1 MTMRRLLLTLLLAS
15 GLLTGPAYAATGATL
30 TVSPDPVV
38 FTDSNAAETFTG
50 CGYIPSTGVEIV
62 VTTPSA
68 VSFFGGPA
76 DASGCI
82 DISWNGF
89 ITTPGTYYASA
100 YQYVHNDRHATLMAS
115 TSFDVIPAG

>member
-1 MTMRRLLLTLLLAS
+1 MRRILLVLAAVAT
-15 GLLTGPAYAATGATL
+15 LLTGHASATSAATL
-30 TVSPDPVV
+30 TASPDPVV
-38 FTDSNAAETFTG
+38 FTDSNAYETFTG
-50 CGYIPSTGVEIV
+50 CGYAPSTGVEIV

-89 ITTPGTYYASA
+89 ITTPGTYYASV
-100 YQYVHNDRHATLMAS
+100 YQYVHNDRHADLMAS

>member
-1 MTMRRLLLTLLLAS
+1 MRRILLVPLVVIAALFVSPAS
-15 GLLTGPAYAATGATL
+15 AIATATL

-38 FTDSNAAETFTG
+38 FTDSNAYETFTG

-76 DASGCI
+76 DAAGCI

-89 ITTPGTYYASA
+89 ISGPGIYYASA
-100 YQYVHNDRHATLMAS
+100 YQYVYNDQHAILMAS
-115 TSFDVIPAG
+115 TSFEVT

>member
-30 TVSPDPVV
+30 TASPDPVV
-38 FTDSNAAETFTG
+38 FTDSNAAEEFTG
-50 CGYIPSTGVEIV
+50 CGYLPSTGVEIV
-62 VTTPSA
+62 VTTPEA

-76 DASGCI
+76 DAAGCI

-89 ITTPGTYYASA
+89 ITTTGTYYVSS
-100 YQYVHNDRHATLMAS
+100 YQYVHNDRRASLMAS
-115 TSFDVIPAG
+115 TSFDVIGG

>member
-1 MTMRRLLLTLLLAS
+1 MPSEQLIRRRASLRLLKAR
-15 GLLTGPAYAATGATL
+15 
-30 TVSPDPVV
+30 VRR
-38 FTDSNAAETFTG
+38 EK
-50 CGYIPSTGVEIV
+50 TGVEIV

-100 YQYVHNDRHATLMAS
+100 YQYVHNDRHADLMAS